1 MFTLHLEQNLPH
13 DLVKHNCQIWEP
25 LSGRRKLLMA
35 EDQQDLKKCNVS
47 SGGGERDFYLSS
59 EWPRLFYFHTLAF

>member
-1 MFTLHLEQNLPH
+1 
-13 DLVKHNCQIWEP
+13 
-25 LSGRRKLLMA
+25 MA